1 MLSNVLLTYL
11 INKKRVQESF
21 PNVEIAIRMYLVLM
35 ISNSRS
41 YCIAERSFSNMKL
54 IRNRLR
60 TSMCNGRLSHLVLM
74 SIESDILR
82 EINLKDLVTEFAK
95 KKLRKVSLH

>member
-21 PNVEIAIRMYLVLM
+21 PNVEIAFRMYLVLM
-35 ISNSRS
+35 ISNYS
-41 YCIAERSFSNMKL
+41 AERSFSKMKL
-54 IRNRLR
+54 IKNRLR
-60 TSMCNGRLSHLVLM
+60 TSMCNDRLSHVALM
-74 SIESDILR
+74 SIEVGILR
-82 EINLKDLVTEFAK
+82 EINFKDLVTEFAK